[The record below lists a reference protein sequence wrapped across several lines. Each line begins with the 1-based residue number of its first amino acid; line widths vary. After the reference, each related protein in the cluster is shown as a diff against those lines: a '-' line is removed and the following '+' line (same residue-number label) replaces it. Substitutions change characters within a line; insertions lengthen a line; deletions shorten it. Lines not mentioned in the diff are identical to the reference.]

1 MSSYCPICD
10 QFVDNLDHC
19 ELPYGGAPA
28 PPGKYEDD
36 LAFESPP
43 VSPRKNEVIDD
54 SEDYDKYPMRKPWCV
69 PFEELLPET
78 RAKYPGNMVKS
89 ENHLWEIDLDT
100 PDTGLWRQNAMTTYE
115 PLTPYLILARDF
127 TNQNRL
133 YFLVKVKNHHSGWVN
148 ISLDEGDNIYNVRQN

>member
-1 MSSYCPICD
+1 MRT
-10 QFVDNLDHC
+10 QVD
-19 ELPYGGAPA
+19 YT
-28 PPGKYEDD
+28 D
-36 LAFESPP
+36 LVFESPP
-43 VSPRKNEVIDD
+43 VSPRTIESNM
-54 SEDYDKYPMRKPWCV
+54 SYNLYM
-69 PFEELLPET
+69 T
-78 RAKYPGNMVKS
+78 GNNMVKS

>member
-1 MSSYCPICD
+1 MD
-10 QFVDNLDHC
+10 VDI
-19 ELPYGGAPA
+19 EMYAPSNSHSLVD
-28 PPGKYEDD
+28 YSD

-43 VSPRKNEVIDD
+43 VSPRTIEANM
-54 SEDYDKYPMRKPWCV
+54 SYN
-69 PFEELLPET
+69 L
-78 RAKYPGNMVKS
+78 AKTGNNMVKS
-89 ENHLWEIDLDT
+89 ENHLWEIDLDS

-133 YFLVKVKNHHSGWVN
+133 YFLVKVKNHRNGWVS